1 MYSGYYDSA
10 PTIPLFIIPLFTI
23 QKPIVLS
30 FTIQKSSWQGILL
43 YSTLY
48 TSAPAIQQFTVPLF
62 TIQEWTSFTPG
73 RVYYCIVPYVVLPQP
88 LSSLLYSNLLLIK
101 YSWQGILLYITLY
114 TTTPAIHQL
123 TIHVFTL
130 ILPILLSYTK
140 PKSSW
145 QGCIMYMV

>member
-1 MYSGYYDSA
+1 MTVLPSLSSLLYSYLLYRNGLYISPLLIKYSWQGCIMYSTMYTSVH
-10 PTIPLFIIPLFTI
+10 TIPLFIIPLFTI

-73 RVYYCIVPYVVLPQP
+73 KVYYCIVCYCIA
-88 LSSLLYSNLLLIK
+88 LSTLLLAGLYYF
-101 YSWQGILLYITLY
+101 YSWQGYIKI
-114 TTTPAIHQL
+114 P
-123 TIHVFTL
+123 
-130 ILPILLSYTK
+130 
-140 PKSSW
+140 
-145 QGCIMYMV
+145 C

>member
-1 MYSGYYDSA
+1 MYRVWLYSGGNHSAVYCTIIYYTKVAIKYSWQGCIMYSGYYGSA

-48 TSAPAIQQFTVPLF
+48 TSAPAIQQFTIQLF

-73 RVYYCIVPYVVLPQP
+73 KVYSCIVCYCIAL
-88 LSSLLYSNLLLIK
+88 SLLYS
-101 YSWQGILLYITLY
+101 WQGY
-114 TTTPAIHQL
+114 TIFTPGRVI
-123 TIHVFTL
+123 
-130 ILPILLSYTK
+130 
-140 PKSSW
+140 
-145 QGCIMYMV
+145 